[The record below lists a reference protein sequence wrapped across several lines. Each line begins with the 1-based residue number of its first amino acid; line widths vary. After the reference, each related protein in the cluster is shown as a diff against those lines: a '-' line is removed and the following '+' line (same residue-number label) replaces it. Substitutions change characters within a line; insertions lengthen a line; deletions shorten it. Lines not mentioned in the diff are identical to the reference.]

1 MATTIAPPPVPG
13 SDPQPGPGASAKHQ
27 APPKGPGIYRTRGP
41 GEAWWFAL
49 LVVPAAL
56 AGLAVWV
63 GGSGIEARL
72 ADDAQSALAA
82 NGLPGTRVEMSGRQA
97 LVKVPSDEDPASARS
112 AVAGVNGI
120 SEVTV
125 TRVARDSS
133 EAKACQSIEQSL
145 DRLNHGHGITF
156 VGGSTTMTG
165 EGAAALKQAGPI
177 VARCGVVTV
186 IVGGNTDGS
195 VINGSAISLR
205 RAQVVRDA
213 LLAAGAADGAVVA
226 QGFGDAYPVLDE
238 DSAKA
243 RSLNNRVT
251 FTVRKN

>member
-13 SDPQPGPGASAKHQ
+13 SDPASGPAPSAKHQ
-27 APPKGPGIYRTRGP
+27 APPKRPGFYRTKGP

-63 GGSGIEARL
+63 GGNGIEAEL
-72 ADDAQSALAA
+72 AESAQSALAA
-82 NGLPGTRVEMSGRQA
+82 DGLPGTRVEMSGRQA

-112 AVAGVNGI
+112 VVAGVTGI
-120 SEVTV
+120 SAVTV

-145 DRLNHGHGITF
+145 GRLNGGHGITF

-165 EGAAALKQAGPI
+165 AGAAALKQAGPI
-177 VARCGVVTV
+177 VAKCRVVTV

-205 RAQVVRDA
+205 RAEIVRKA
-213 LLAAGAADGAVVA
+213 LLAAGATETGVVA

-243 RSLNNRVT
+243 QALNNRVT